1 MPSDR
6 LRITILGCGSS
17 GGVPRVGGDWGH
29 CDPDNPRNRRRR
41 CSLLVQRL
49 DRLGRT
55 TAVLVDAGPDL
66 RSQLLDA
73 QVQDLDAVLLT
84 HDHADHIHG
93 LDDLRGLYLRNEFK
107 PIPVYANGPT
117 AITVGNRFAY
127 AFRQLEGSPY
137 RPFLELRN
145 LPNTVGIRGSGGTLT
160 AQSYPVPHGSVEA
173 LGFRFG
179 PVGYTPD
186 LSDMSE
192 DAWRVLQGIDLW
204 IVDALQATPHPTHA
218 HLPLTLSWIS
228 ALRPER
234 AVLTNMHYW
243 LDYDETARIVPQG
256 VQPAHDML
264 SFEFKI

>member
-6 LRITILGCGSS
+6 LRVTILGCGSS
-17 GGVPRVGGDWGH
+17 GGVPRVGGDWGN
-29 CDPDNPRNRRRR
+29 CDPANPHNWRRR
-41 CSLLVQRL
+41 CSLLVERL
-49 DRLGRT
+49 NGDNET
-55 TAVLVDAGPDL
+55 TTVLVDAGPDL

-73 QVQDLDAVLLT
+73 GVERLDAVLLT

-93 LDDLRGLYLRNEFK
+93 LDDLRGLYLRNGRE
-107 PIPVYANGPT
+107 PIRVYADAST
-117 AITVGNRFAY
+117 SATVSSRFAY

-137 RPFLELRN
+137 QPFLALCS
-145 LPNTVGIRGSGGTLT
+145 LPTTVRVEGAGGVV
-160 AQSYPVPHGSVEA
+160 AASSYRVPHGAIQA

-192 DAWRVLQGIDLW
+192 EAWRALHGIDLW
-204 IVDALQATPHPTHA
+204 IVDALQPTPHPTHA

-228 ALRPER
+228 ALRPKR

-243 LDYDETARIVPQG
+243 LDYEETARIVPSG

-264 SFEFKI
+264 SFEFPV